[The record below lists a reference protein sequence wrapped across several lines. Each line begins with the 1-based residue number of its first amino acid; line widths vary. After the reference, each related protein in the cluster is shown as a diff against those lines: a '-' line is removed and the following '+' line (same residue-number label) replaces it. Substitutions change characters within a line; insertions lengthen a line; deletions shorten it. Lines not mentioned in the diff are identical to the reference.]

1 MMQDIINE
9 GEKYV
14 MRTYGRFPI
23 ALDRGEGVY
32 LYDVEGKKYLDMYAG
47 IAVNA
52 LGYENPKLTKAL
64 EEQVHKCLH
73 ISNYYYNESQVAT
86 AKMLVENTH
95 FSKVFFC
102 NSGAEA
108 NEAALKLVKK
118 YGKQHGK
125 SQIIAMNKS
134 FHGRTHGA
142 LTLTGQAKYQ
152 DSFMPLV
159 PNVVYADYND
169 INSVKELFNEN
180 TAAVFLEVIQGE
192 GGIIVGDVNFLQ
204 EVDKLCKENNALLV
218 VDEVQTGIGRTGKLF
233 GYQNFGIEPDVVTTA
248 KGLAGGVPI
257 GAMMCTEK
265 CDVLVPGDHASTFGG
280 NPLATAG
287 SKVVLTELTTTNL
300 LEQVQETGAYLTEK
314 LNELKTEFPDMLTDV
329 RGIGFMQG
337 LEMTVPVLEVEKKC
351 IEKGMLIVGAGTNV
365 LRFVPPLVITKENVD
380 ECISILHEV
389 FTEMK
394 EV

>member
-1 MMQDIINE
+1 MQDIINE